1 MTAISE
7 GTPMV
12 RPSMVREARSLEAR
26 RASAARN
33 TLSRKANMR
42 LCHDLAP
49 VLSGVHDQLG
59 GRIGQHEVMH
69 ALTVDLDRAR
79 LDFAR
84 GVRDRLREAGLGE
97 QLVDPN
103 AGGGAYAFGQRHCLY
118 VRRNFVTADYAVKL
132 LLRACGVRGGV
143 EIGYDQA
150 RQFRLGLHGM
160 QFLAGDARAH
170 LVDLR

>member
-1 MTAISE
+1 MHLY
-7 GTPMV
+7 G
-12 RPSMVREARSLEAR
+12 
-26 RASAARN
+26 
-33 TLSRKANMR
+33 
-42 LCHDLAP
+42 DLPP

-103 AGGGAYAFGQRHCLY
+103 AGGGAYAFRQRHCLY
-118 VRRNFVTADYAVKL
+118 VRRNFVTAHYAVEL
-132 LLRACGVRGGV
+132 LLRAPGVRGGV
-143 EIGYDQA
+143 EIGYD
-150 RQFRLGLHGM
+150 H
-160 QFLAGDARAH
+160 LASSLSIRMPAAVRTPSGSGTVCISAGTS
-170 LVDLR
+170 